1 MKKALTLLL
10 AIGFSVANVF
20 AATADLVIDDDGKI
34 QIDNQNPRVITGCW
48 DSDENAVMFYRKI
61 DRTIYASEICNEPDE
76 EHHGLGLTDKA
87 RALNYY
93 DFLNKTKSEIA
104 AVQAP
109 IVLGSL
115 SGYNYKWLKEFLK
128 LDGACS
134 KFDVLA
140 FHPYHLGV
148 APDEIDTDKN
158 AWHTV
163 GQWVNFYHEI
173 LKNAG
178 CDKPIWATEFGY
190 STTDFD
196 AEKAVSA
203 TEQSDFALK
212 EAVMLLGENVKRVSY
227 FDKNT
232 FALDSAG
239 AEAWNDL
246 AAKLVG
252 AKFEKLVLS
261 GENYCPRETSCFYDE
276 SDYRADTGKSVF
288 GLPANPNAIQKNRT
302 YSFLK
307 DDGSRV
313 FVFWTTGQA
322 GIGVL
327 ESPFSDISLDSPHA
341 NAILKI
347 AARGIISGYADGTF
361 KPEAQINRA
370 EFLKILVSA
379 TKDAGLSIS
388 GKNCFPDVGDLW
400 FSPYVCY
407 AKSRGWVSGYTDG
420 TFRPSNPINRAEA
433 LKIIAKTFNWSTT
446 ATTGEWYEPFVNAA
460 LAKNVLLPAEAKDY
474 AKWENR
480 GFVAE
485 LVARALGN

>member
-20 AATADLVIDDDGKI
+20 AATADLVVNDDGKI
-34 QIDNQNPRVITGCW
+34 QIDDQNPRVITGCW
-48 DSDENAVMFYRKI
+48 DSDNQAVMFYRKA

-76 EHHGLGLTDKA
+76 EHHGLGLTVKA

-93 DFLNKTKSEIA
+93 DFLNQTKAEIA
-104 AVQAP
+104 NVQAP

-115 SGYNYKWLKEFLK
+115 SGYNYQWLKEFLK

-148 APDEIDTDKN
+148 APDEINTDKN

-163 GQWVNFYHEI
+163 EQWVNFYHEI

-178 CDKPIWATEFGY
+178 CDKPIWATEFGF

-196 AEKAVSA
+196 AEKAVSVSQ
-203 TEQSDFALK
+203 QSDFALK
-212 EAVMLLGENVKRVSY
+212 EAVMLLGTGVKRVSY

-232 FALDSAG
+232 FELDSAG
-239 AEAWNDL
+239 TEAWNDL

-252 AKFEKLVLS
+252 AKFEKLTFS
-261 GENYCPRETSCFYDE
+261 GDNYCPRETSCFYDE
-276 SDYRADTGKSVF
+276 SEYRTDTGKSVF
-288 GLPANPNAIQKNRT
+288 GLPADPTAIAKNRT
-302 YSFLK
+302 YSFVK
-307 DDGSRV
+307 DDDSRV
-313 FVFWTTGQA
+313 FVYWTTGKA
-322 GIGVL
+322 GIGVVD
-327 ESPFSDISLDSPHA
+327 SPFSDISPASSHLE
-341 NAILKI
+341 AILDLTK
-347 AARGIISGYADGTF
+347 RGLISGYDDGTF
-361 KPEAQINRA
+361 GADKQINRA
-370 EFLKILVSA
+370 EFLKILVGA
-379 TKDAGLSIS
+379 TKDAGLTIS

-407 AKSRGWVSGYTDG
+407 AKAHGWVNGYADG
-420 TFRPSNPINRAEA
+420 TFRPANPINRAEA
-433 LKIIAKTFNWSTT
+433 LKILANAFGWSMTS
-446 ATTGEWYEPFVNAA
+446 ASGAWYEPFANAA
-460 LAKNVLLPAEAKDY
+460 IAKNVLLSSEAKDY
-474 AKWENR
+474 DKYENR

-485 LVARALGN
+485 LVWRALQ